1 MANIV
6 KVLKLETLDFYKT
19 HLSIINCLLPIKLTP
34 KEIEVLALFML
45 YDEYLTED
53 KFGKKVKKLIRE
65 KLQIT
70 HQGLS
75 NYISSLINKKML
87 SITDEKMKILPF
99 VMPEEGEQSYM
110 IKIVNVEAFPTNMM

>member
-19 HLSIINCLLPIKLTP
+19 HLSIINCLLPVKLTP

-45 YDEYLTED
+45 YDEYLAD
-53 KFGKKVKKLIRE
+53 GKFGKKVKKLIRE

-110 IKIVNVEAFPTNMM
+110 IRIVNIEAFPTNMM